1 MHTPSSQVQTAPAS
15 KSDIKTESGRQKAK
29 DAVAKEKEKALL
41 KKQQR
46 EKDQQDRLAAKEK
59 AKELRQQDVEND
71 LANAG
76 ALAVVTSTPTAV
88 DSDRKV
94 AVLATTEAEQ
104 AAAAVAATAD
114 AAAAAA
120 ALAAKQTHG
129 RPIGPVAEKPSAG
142 GARVPKQL
150 DEAMVKQL
158 FSMLD
163 RSEKGSIS
171 KRDVLIALRKHA
183 PVRVFFGLPAGS
195 TGDGGDDLQAR
206 LNAIQDS
213 FEASSGLGEL
223 GSTFEELSKADG
235 GSGQTFAW
243 DSFLPH
249 CQKDAVRGR
258 VAEALCLMP
267 REHTVGAPFQATYEW
282 KIVLEGAACEAGLE
296 YKMDMASG
304 KTLGRLPRPKAK

>member
-1 MHTPSSQVQTAPAS
+1 MQTTPAS

-29 DAVAKEKEKALL
+29 DAVAREKEKALL

-71 LANAG
+71 LANVG

-114 AAAAAA
+114 AAVAAA

-158 FSMLD
+158 FQLLD
-163 RSEKGSIS
+163 RSDKGAIS
-171 KRDVLIALRKHA
+171 KRDVLMALRKHA

-195 TGDGGDDLQAR
+195 TGDGGGDDLQAR
-206 LNAIQDS
+206 LHAIQDS

-223 GSTFEELSKADG
+223 GATFEELSKADG

-243 DSFLPH
+243 ESFLPH
-249 CQKDAVRGR
+249 CQQDALRAR
-258 VAEALCLMP
+258 VAEALCLLP

-282 KIVLEGAACEAGLE
+282 KIVPEGAACEAGLE